1 MARTLIGTVSSAKRD
16 KTITV
21 TVASRETHPLYR
33 KQFTFTRK
41 YSAHDE
47 KNEASEGDKV
57 LIAETRPVSKT
68 VNWKLEKILEKSH
81 GKLTL
86 KEDTTEM
93 VEDKRDYSSK
103 SKSSSEEEM
112 ISQVSES
119 GTDKSVQPSD
129 AEKAASSSEGG
140 RR

>member
-1 MARTLIGTVSSAKRD
+1 MARTLIGIVSSAKRD

-57 LIAETRPVSKT
+57 LIAETRPISKT
-68 VNWKLEKILEKSH
+68 VNWTLKEILEKSR
-81 GKLTL
+81 GKVSL
-86 KEDTTEM
+86 KEEATEM

-103 SKSSSEEEM
+103 SKNTDEEETT
-112 ISQVSES
+112 E
-119 GTDKSVQPSD
+119 
-129 AEKAASSSEGG
+129 EGENK
-140 RR
+140 

>member
-1 MARTLIGTVSSAKRD
+1 MVRTLIGIVSSAKRD

-41 YSAHDE
+41 YAAHDE

-57 LIAETRPVSKT
+57 LIAETRPISKT
-68 VNWKLEKILEKSH
+68 VNWKLEKVLEKSH

-86 KEDTTEM
+86 KEETTDM

-103 SKSSSEEEM
+103 SKKADEEE
-112 ISQVSES
+112 V
-119 GTDKSVQPSD
+119 
-129 AEKAASSSEGG
+129 AEEGENK
-140 RR
+140 

>member
-16 KTITV
+16 NTITV

-57 LIAETRPVSKT
+57 LISETRPVSKT
-68 VNWKLEKILEKSH
+68 VNWKLEKIIEKSH
-81 GKLTL
+81 GKVGL
-86 KEDTTEM
+86 KEDTTAM

-103 SKSSSEEEM
+103 SKASDEEVE
-112 ISQVSES
+112 E
-119 GTDKSVQPSD
+119 G
-129 AEKAASSSEGG
+129 EK
-140 RR
+140 